1 MNISWDAE
9 GYERG
14 FSFVPAYGAGVI
26 DLIDVRPGEKCLDLG
41 CGNGTLTAEL
51 AARGLAAFGM
61 DASPEMA
68 ALARER
74 HPELRF
80 CVGDATSFSLDVPVD
95 VVFSNA
101 MLHWI
106 DARLQPSAL
115 ACVAAALRMGGQFV
129 FECGG
134 HGCGA
139 RIHAALA
146 RAFAARGLD
155 YVMPFYFP
163 TIAEYAP
170 LVEAAGLRVTDAFL
184 FDRPTRLEGPDGMA
198 DWIRMFVKRPFEGL
212 GAGLAD
218 ELIAAAVDDL
228 RADSNL
234 LRDGAWYADYVRLRM
249 RAARVA

>member
-26 DLIDVRPGEKCLDLG
+26 DLIDVRPGEKRLDLG
-41 CGNGTLTAEL
+41 CGNGALTAEL
-51 AARGLAAFGM
+51 AARGLDASGM
-61 DASPEMA
+61 DASPEMV
-68 ALARER
+68 ALAREH

-80 CVGDATSFSLDVPVD
+80 CVGDATSFSLDEPVD

-139 RIHAALA
+139 CG
-146 RAFAARGLD
+146 RADRRRGGRSARG
-155 YVMPFYFP
+155 F
-163 TIAEYAP
+163 ES
-170 LVEAAGLRVTDAFL
+170 AAGR
-184 FDRPTRLEGPDGMA
+184 RLV
-198 DWIRMFVKRPFEGL
+198 RR
-212 GAGLAD
+212 
-218 ELIAAAVDDL
+218 L
-228 RADSNL
+228 RAPAHAC
-234 LRDGAWYADYVRLRM
+234 REG
-249 RAARVA
+249 RVACPPPTPGRDLLSALKFNSCVIGSFLLNFLETSSSI